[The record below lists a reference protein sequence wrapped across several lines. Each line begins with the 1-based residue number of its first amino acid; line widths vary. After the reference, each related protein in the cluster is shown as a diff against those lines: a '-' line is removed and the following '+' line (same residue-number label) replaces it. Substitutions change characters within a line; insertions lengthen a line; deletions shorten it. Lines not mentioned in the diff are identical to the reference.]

1 MRAIRIL
8 SAALLTLGLAVAPAA
23 ADSSPSPE
31 ASGDS
36 GGPTRAGTSFR
47 TATEVEQGQT
57 ATARASTG
65 DYLYWSFP

>member
-1 MRAIRIL
+1 MRAVRIL

-36 GGPTRAGTSFR
+36 VATTGGNVVPHRDGGRTGADRHGAGLH
-47 TATEVEQGQT
+47 G
-57 ATARASTG
+57 
-65 DYLYWSFP
+65 